1 MKVPKLQK
9 QYLPV
14 QSGIGIQSGDPGA
27 FTAGIGQL
35 GQKIADVL
43 GQQHNIKLSKQN
55 RIMIEGE
62 KQNLKTEFYNFNDQF
77 KSEME
82 LGVKNDEGQTL
93 KPDMLQGEYN
103 KRLAKFM
110 KDSQKKLNPQAFAE
124 VQSELMW
131 ESRLVYDEIRDN
143 VVAIKG
149 VQIKD
154 NYKTKFAPSM
164 YQSAK
169 NAQTPEL
176 ADSFYQSHLN
186 QLVAIKGVM
195 DKEEYE
201 EEIELMNK
209 EHGKIKLFKEIKQKI
224 KEKTLGSDNSEKIL
238 ALSEEVT
245 LSNVIKHLEKNGFEL
260 ADGTKIDSDNPYV
273 QELISDYTEDL
284 DKLVKNKAIQNQA
297 IEAEVKEKVTT
308 LFGKLN
314 ETNDIIETKN
324 IVEELRS
331 EVDKLPPEL
340 REKYRKYIN
349 NEVSQTETSEE
360 LYETLLLAANS
371 GFLVDANND
380 EIIDYVNDN
389 LLTSERAN
397 EIIRIG
403 KEKRKELDKLLTNP
417 IHKNNIKAIL
427 TATNG
432 SQELIDKLTAKGN
445 VRNLSFGDITAIFQS
460 ESGKYNQASVDAIQI
475 YLEAVQ
481 AGKKMGF
488 TEAEILS
495 GKLVEFGPDNKQ
507 KSTDKNLVESITTM
521 VKAEDYRTKFSEIVR
536 NSKKNN
542 KASRIVI
549 INGNPAY
556 VTDAEYIGMY
566 FAERLDNPNT
576 VFDQEWRE
584 RRTFKRDE
592 KLPNGDTREIVDF
605 ESVEDYNKR
614 MELFVLAKN
623 SRTQLDKQ
631 SFINTA
637 KALQYN
643 PDDIISVA
651 NELYDPK
658 PKKQTKDE
666 ATNQA
671 GQKNENKSKKELE
684 ISEMLKKQLGEEAA
698 NKYLDD
704 E

>member
-9 QYLPV
+9 QYLPI

-43 GQQHNIKLSKQN
+43 GQQYNIKLSKQN

-82 LGVKNDEGQTL
+82 LGVKNDEGQIL

-103 KRLAKFM
+103 KRFAKFM

-154 NYKTKFAPSM
+154 NYKSKFAPSM

-169 NAQTPEL
+169 NAETLEL

-201 EEIELMNK
+201 EEIELLNK
-209 EHGKIKLFKEIKQKI
+209 EHGKIKLFKQIKEKIKQ
-224 KEKTLGSDNSEKIL
+224 KTLGSDNSEKIL

-245 LSNVIKHLEKNGFEL
+245 LNNVIKHLEKNGFEL

-297 IEAEVKEKVTT
+297 IEAEVKEKITT
-308 LFGKLN
+308 LFDKLN
-314 ETNDIIETKN
+314 QTNDIIETKD
-324 IVEELRS
+324 IIEELRS
-331 EVDKLPPEL
+331 EVDKLAPEL

-397 EIIRIG
+397 EIIKIG

-417 IHKNNIKAIL
+417 LHKNNIKAIL

-432 SQELIDKLTAKGN
+432 SQELMDKLTEGTQ
-445 VRNLSFGDITAIFQS
+445 NLSFADINAVFQAQGS
-460 ESGKYNQASVDAIQI
+460 KYNQASVDAIQI

-495 GKLVEFGPDNKQ
+495 GKLVQLGADSKQ
-507 KSTDKNLVESITTM
+507 KSTNKNLVESITTM
-521 VKAEDYRTKFSEIVR
+521 VKAKDYKTKFSEIVE
-536 NSKKNN
+536 KTKNDN
-542 KASRIVI
+542 EASRIVI

-576 VFDQEWRE
+576 VFDQEYRE

-651 NELYDPK
+651 DELYDP
-658 PKKQTKDE
+658 PKKETTEDE

-684 ISEMLKKQLGEEAA
+684 ISEMLKDQLGDDAA
-698 NKYLDD
+698 KKYLDD